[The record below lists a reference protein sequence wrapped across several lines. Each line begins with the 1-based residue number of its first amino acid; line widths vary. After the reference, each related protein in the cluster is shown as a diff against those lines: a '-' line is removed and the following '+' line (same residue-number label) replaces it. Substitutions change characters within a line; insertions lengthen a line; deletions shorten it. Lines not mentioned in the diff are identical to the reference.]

1 MKRQCEEL
9 FFKYIAHPKQN
20 ASNSISFDLPEGFEP
35 LPGDI
40 IEIMTTEGSSTGGLA
55 NYIRIVCFVQPNVQ
69 EPQETDAAALGGHL
83 ANANDNTLIP
93 LVSANLQK
101 FGEKIYVNCFAAE
114 GVNVEFI
121 ETGISAI
128 NLVNMI
134 VHRSVGKVEL
144 IVI

>member
-9 FFKYIAHPKQN
+9 FFNYIAHPKQN

-40 IEIMTTEGSSTGGLA
+40 IEIMASENGSTGYLA
-55 NYIRIVCFVQPNVQ
+55 NYIRVVCYVQPDVQ
-69 EPQETDAAALGGHL
+69 GFQETDAAALGGHL
-83 ANANDNTLIP
+83 ANPNDNTLIP

-101 FGEKIYVNCFAAE
+101 MGEKIYVNCFAAE
-114 GVNVEFI
+114 GVNVEFVNTN
-121 ETGISAI
+121 TGTN

-144 IVI
+144 YVL